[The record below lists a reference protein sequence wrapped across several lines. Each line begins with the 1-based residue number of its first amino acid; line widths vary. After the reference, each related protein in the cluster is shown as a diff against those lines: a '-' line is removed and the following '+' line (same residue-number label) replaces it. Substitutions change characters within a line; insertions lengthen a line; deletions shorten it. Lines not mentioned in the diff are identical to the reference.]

1 MPITCSDL
9 SIKSAHCW
17 HTDKLFSKFQFG
29 VGFYDNQD
37 FSNLSSMS
45 NTRDYITAVA
55 ISSIRLSNEELIQL
69 AKNHSLAG
77 EARNWQRLTPNYGA
91 SDKKWWNEVMREINE
106 LI

>member
-1 MPITCSDL
+1 MPIPTTSSDL

-29 VGFYDNQD
+29 AGIYDNQD

-45 NTRDYITAVA
+45 NTRDYITCVA
-55 ISSIRLSNEELIQL
+55 ISSIRLSDEELKQL

-77 EARNWQRLTPNYGA
+77 EARNWQRLTPTDGGKTNNE
-91 SDKKWWNEVMREINE
+91 WWCGKC
-106 LI
+106 

>member
-1 MPITCSDL
+1 
-9 SIKSAHCW
+9 
-17 HTDKLFSKFQFG
+17 
-29 VGFYDNQD
+29 
-37 FSNLSSMS
+37 MS

-55 ISSIRLSNEELIQL
+55 ISSIRLSDEELIQL

-106 LI
+106 PI